1 MKNPMAFFKEE
12 EMECVGSLTLFN
24 EPIVIAD
31 PCLRTEVSKSNQK
44 ALEKN
49 EEFGLYASSIYIR
62 DVLEGTYL
70 LGVQKQDGIITKCSL
85 VHESEEEV
93 FDNGRVINIESG
105 YIGCY
110 PVSNYQQESD
120 QVPQWFANIFE
131 ALSEEDYIS
140 SEGLTIP
147 FKQPLPGVEVYFDK
161 DENFV
166 GLHLSLF

>member
-1 MKNPMAFFKEE
+1 MKNPMEFFKEE

-31 PCLRTEVSKSNQK
+31 PCLRTTVSISNREALKKMKS
-44 ALEKN
+44 LD
-49 EEFGLYASSIYIR
+49 Y
-62 DVLEGTYL
+62 TPL
-70 LGVQKQDGIITKCSL
+70 LGIQKQDGIIIKCSL
-85 VHESEEEV
+85 IHESEEEI

-110 PVSNYQQESD
+110 PVTKYQREPE
-120 QVPQWFANIFE
+120 QVPQWMVNIFE
-131 ALSEEDYIS
+131 VLNEDDYIS

-161 DENFV
+161 DENFI